1 MREVRMR
8 STLAGVQFAAWGGL
22 FSTIDCCL
30 VANRKKEDS
39 INSIVSGG
47 LTGALLAIR
56 SPKMERIRLEVI
68 ELGEL
73 MGYVHLQKKVPK
85 AHVNSLLILIDTLS
99 IRAIDVKDTLAESD
113 IEEFNSVVEEVL
125 AAMRRD
131 CLTMPQRVLE

>member
-1 MREVRMR
+1 
-8 STLAGVQFAAWGGL
+8 
-22 FSTIDCCL
+22 
-30 VANRKKEDS
+30 
-39 INSIVSGG
+39 
-47 LTGALLAIR
+47 
-56 SPKMERIRLEVI
+56 MERIRLEVI

-131 CLTMPQRVLE
+131 CLTMPQRGK